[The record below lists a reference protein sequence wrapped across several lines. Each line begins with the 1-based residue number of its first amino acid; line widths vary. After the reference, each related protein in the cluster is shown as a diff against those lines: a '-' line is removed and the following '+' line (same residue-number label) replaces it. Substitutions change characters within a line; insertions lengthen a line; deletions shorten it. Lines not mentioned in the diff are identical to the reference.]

1 MESQAQY
8 RFAFAAFSC
17 FFLAE
22 GADGAKGHLFLA
34 ICSSVASVVLG
45 AVASKLACAAP
56 RRFYVTSGQLPALLL
71 FIGLMARQTITY
83 VRSLC
88 AICSSYRVDLE
99 RDGVSLV
106 SISSFLCAELYS
118 FNFGFLS
125 SPVVRTQSHRTWRR
139 RGFPERDG
147 PVPVPASIS
156 L

>member
-1 MESQAQY
+1 MIRGVTSPMP
-8 RFAFAAFSC
+8 FCIPCLSC

-22 GADGAKGHLFLA
+22 GADGAMCHLFLA

-71 FIGLMARQTITY
+71 FIGSMARQTITY

-88 AICSSYRVDLE
+88 AICSFYHEDLE
-99 RDGVSLV
+99 RDGVSLA
-106 SISSFLCAELYS
+106 STSSFLCAELYS

-125 SPVVRTQSHRTWRR
+125 FFLFVTGRAHTESSHVETS
-139 RGFPERDG
+139 GIPG
-147 PVPVPASIS
+147 T
-156 L
+156 